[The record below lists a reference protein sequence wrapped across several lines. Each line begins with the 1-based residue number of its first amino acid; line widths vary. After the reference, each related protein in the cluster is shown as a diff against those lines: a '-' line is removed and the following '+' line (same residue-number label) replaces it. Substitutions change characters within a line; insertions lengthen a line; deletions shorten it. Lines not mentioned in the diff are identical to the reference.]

1 MSQKHENL
9 NFEIYEENVI
19 FASVFKVCICST
31 IKIKNRIHSFRPR
44 LWKWYTGAGVAKLQL
59 ERRRQFF
66 EALHAALC
74 AFRKI
79 VYLFF
84 FFSVA
89 NCRNIVKCY
98 CGSCRAVQYCVCK
111 SIQKELMS
119 QNILQINPCF

>member
-19 FASVFKVCICST
+19 FASVFKVCIFST
-31 IKIKNRIHSFRPR
+31 IKYQKSNPQISSSLMKMIYWCRGGQTAAREPQAILRAFACGSLCFPKNCI
-44 LWKWYTGAGVAKLQL
+44 
-59 ERRRQFF
+59 FF
-66 EALHAALC
+66 
-74 AFRKI
+74 
-79 VYLFF
+79 LFF
-84 FFSVA
+84 SIA

-111 SIQKELMS
+111 SFQKELMS